1 MSGMLSRMS
10 SAFQRNVAS
19 GIIPKSSIDGYGGFF
34 VEKGRSY
41 ENEIVEKLK
50 RSKKSDGTTAPLIRS
65 NFTAAGTS
73 LHPDVQF
80 YANKD
85 KNLASVE
92 VKTSLSSQWLS
103 KKLRVD
109 KDINNAL
116 FWNISEKGRTK
127 TYELLKTILDNYKVD
142 ILKSIKDDFNLPT
155 KDNETGSNP
164 FYTLQAVYD
173 SFEDKTFTSKFN
185 SYTQKNQ
192 KNIITGSEI
201 VNIYEEYLHK
211 LNTYY
216 IQIKGKGLY
225 YVGEDK
231 YKLNDNL
238 PQNKKIIKFSIP
250 TASLSLKKAYKSGGK
265 YQLELRITASSK
277 SLKKSNISLDNADD
291 LKIISDF
298 VY

>member
-1 MSGMLSRMS
+1 MSDILSRMS
-10 SAFQRNVAS
+10 SSFQRNVAS
-19 GIIPKSSIDGYGGFF
+19 GVIPKSAIDGYGGFF

-41 ENEIVEKLK
+41 ENEIVGKLK
-50 RSKKSDGTTAPLIRS
+50 RSKKSDGTPAPLIRS

-73 LHPDVQF
+73 LNPDVQF
-80 YANKD
+80 YANNN

-92 VKTSLSSQWLS
+92 VKTSLNAQWLS
-103 KKLRVD
+103 KKLKVE
-109 KDINNAL
+109 KDGNTF
-116 FWNISEKGRTK
+116 FWNITEKGRTK
-127 TYELLKTILDNYKVD
+127 TYGLLKSILDTYKED
-142 ILKSIKDDFNLPT
+142 ILKSIKDDFNLPS
-155 KDNETGSNP
+155 KNNETGSNP
-164 FYTLQAVYD
+164 FYNMQAVYD
-173 SFEDKTFTSKFN
+173 AFEDKTFTTKFK
-185 SYTQKNQ
+185 SYTQRNQ
-192 KNIITGSEI
+192 KIIITGKEI
-201 VNIYEEYLHK
+201 VELYEKYLND

-225 YVGEDK
+225 YIGEDM

-238 PQNKKIIKFSIP
+238 PKNKSIIKFPIS

-277 SLKKSNISLDNADD
+277 SIQQSNFSLDDTGD

>member
-1 MSGMLSRMS
+1 MS
-10 SAFQRNVAS
+10 SSFQRNVAS
-19 GIIPKSSIDGYGGFF
+19 GVIPKSAIDGYGGFF

-50 RSKKSDGTTAPLIRS
+50 RSKKSDGTPAPLIRS

-73 LHPDVQF
+73 LNPDVQF
-80 YANKD
+80 YANKY

-92 VKTSLSSQWLS
+92 VKTSLSTQWLS

-116 FWNISEKGRTK
+116 FWNITEKGRTK
-127 TYELLKTILDNYKVD
+127 TYGLLKSILDTYKED
-142 ILKSIKDDFNLPT
+142 ILKSIKEDFNLPT
-155 KDNETGSNP
+155 KDSETGSNP

-173 SFEDKTFTSKFN
+173 SFEDNTFTSKFN

-192 KNIITGSEI
+192 KNIITGTEI
-201 VNIYEEYLHK
+201 VSLYEKYLHD

-225 YVGEDK
+225 YIGEDK

-277 SLKKSNISLDNADD
+277 SLKKSNISLDNVDD